1 MNNRNHFITENMKKE
16 DFIWMLTGVLA
27 VGIFIGVVLS
37 CLVLHEAMADSDGW
51 IMCDSYVNIRETP
64 RKNGN
69 ELGRLDA
76 GDRIR
81 TDDKV
86 RNGYLHIIDAGTE
99 TGDGWVYAGYVI
111 YDEPERKDALMVI
124 TGNGRVNARRWVD
137 GPKKA
142 RLKPG
147 TVVTVKWLGYDW
159 ALTNRGYIRSEY
171 IGVIDDDKK

>member
-1 MNNRNHFITENMKKE
+1 MNNREHSSMEMWKRKDIT
-16 DFIWMLTGVLA
+16 WMVAGVLIF
-27 VGIFIGVVLS
+27 GIFLGIVLS
-37 CLVLHEAMADSDGW
+37 CIVYLSVAAADSDGW

-64 RKNGN
+64 KKNGN
-69 ELGRLDA
+69 KLGRLDA

-86 RNGYLHIIDAGTE
+86 RNGFLHIIDAGTE
-99 TGDGWVYAGYVI
+99 TGDGWVYAGYVV
-111 YDEPERKDALMVI
+111 YDEPEWIDAQMVI

-171 IGVIDDDKK
+171 IGVVNK